1 MNNGCSSAPFVEA
14 QTWVRTLLHIVVPPG
29 EPLEGDG
36 MKATTLALALLT
48 ACGVAGGAS
57 AQLPFGEESGHGK
70 KAQGAIVLRDDAPV
84 YKEKGTAEVW
94 KTLKRGASV
103 AGLHREAIVFV
114 YEFVEEAGRV
124 RVIFPNPDSSKP
136 FSGWMDP
143 ADLSMFTYDCGCESN
158 CMPWAAGFGPS
169 RWNLCFKEARD
180 AKMERLQVLWA
191 EQRSRH

>member
-1 MNNGCSSAPFVEA
+1 M
-14 QTWVRTLLHIVVPPG
+14 R
-29 EPLEGDG
+29 
-36 MKATTLALALLT
+36 ATTLAVTVLVGMGA
-48 ACGVAGGAS
+48 AAGAA

-84 YKEKGTAEVW
+84 YKGKNSPEVW

-103 AGLHREAIVFV
+103 AGLHREAKIVYV
-114 YEFVEEAGRV
+114 YEFVEEDGRV
-124 RVIFPNPDSSKP
+124 QAIFPNPESAKP

-143 ADLSMFTYDCGCESN
+143 QDLSMFTYDCGCESN

-180 AKMERLQVLWA
+180 AKLERLQVLWA
-191 EQRSRH
+191 EQRSKH